1 MRRASGHAV
10 DEPMLAAAAARE
22 IRLIERCGWLDE
34 VVLAISAR
42 P

>member
-10 DEPMLAAAAARE
+10 DEPMLAAAARE